1 MAIKVS
7 VDLSGT
13 PQSTSCLTKLFA
25 VGATD
30 VAAAVVV
37 FACNGTILVRYQ
49 CIAVIDI
56 VDRMRTRDI
65 QGAEESEDGRQ
76 VLHCVRNGWKLGCW
90 LWTECCESVLT

>member
-7 VDLSGT
+7 VDLGGT

-37 FACNGTILVRYQ
+37 LACNGTI
-49 CIAVIDI
+49 
-56 VDRMRTRDI
+56 
-65 QGAEESEDGRQ
+65 
-76 VLHCVRNGWKLGCW
+76 
-90 LWTECCESVLT
+90 